1 MGPLWLCLGH
11 PTCSHHPRNSQES
24 SPAPQFKSI
33 NSLALSLLYVPTLTS
48 VWRGHIQSENWEL
61 CPAWALM
68 VLSPWSV
75 NQSSAVPGPAVSQ
88 HVVSDIYEKHFKLGA
103 NVELVTLVEFACSSY
118 QQHWFHVDH
127 SGASLSSLET
137 LCLPFIGNW

>member
-1 MGPLWLCLGH
+1 MYDSGIEFQENQRDSDGGDQYAEL
-11 PTCSHHPRNSQES
+11 SQQASGEATYKVRTGS
-24 SPAPQFKSI
+24 CAQPG
-33 NSLALSLLYVPTLTS
+33 LSWFFL
-48 VWRGHIQSENWEL
+48 RG
-61 CPAWALM
+61 
-68 VLSPWSV
+68 LST
-75 NQSSAVPGPAVSQ
+75 QSSAVPGPAVSQ
-88 HVVSDIYEKHFKLGA
+88 HVVSDIYEKQFKLGA